1 MKTQRLWIILLL
13 LALLTPLGL
22 WLPQRLGA
30 SGAWGEWGPND
41 LGDLIGFIPKGLARM
56 ANLWRA
62 PAPDYA
68 PAGWENRPLMH
79 QSFAYVLSAVLGLA
93 LTGGII
99 WVLARWLA
107 RREEVDAS

>member
-1 MKTQRLWIILLL
+1 MKTQRLWVVVLL

-22 WLPQRLGA
+22 WLPQHLGA
-30 SGAWGEWGPND
+30 GDAWGEWGPDD
-41 LGDLIGFIPKGLARM
+41 LGDQIGFIPKGLARM

-68 PAGWENRPLMH
+68 PAGWEDRSFVH
-79 QSFAYVLSAVLGLA
+79 QSFAYVLSAVVGLA
-93 LTGGII
+93 MTGGII

-107 RREEVDAS
+107 RKEEADAP